1 MAPIEIEKRGGS
13 KSDMWT
19 STERLYVNSDKSKVV
34 PEGSPEAKFLLCPV
48 GGQVS
53 LADCERYGIGPNATA
68 TEDTTYATGSE
79 EAETPTDTEAGEEGP
94 QNGSQDDESD
104 QEDQDSDSEPGT
116 DGSTAASETGTA
128 EDQSDK
134 PRRRK

>member
-34 PEGSPEAKFLLCPV
+34 PEGSPEAKFLLCPA

-53 LADCERYGIGPNATA
+53 LADCVRYGIGPNATA
-68 TEDTTYATGSE
+68 TEDTTNATGDE
-79 EAETPTDTEAGEEGP
+79 EVETPTDTETGPEGP
-94 QNGSQDDESD
+94 QNGSQDDESG
-104 QEDQDSDSEPGT
+104 ESPEE
-116 DGSTAASETGTA
+116 AAPADES
-128 EDQSDK
+128 K